1 MSLRKEIVELVTTS
15 VASSNRADLFRQP
28 LVGFSAAD
36 DTYYKQLKQI
46 IGPEH
51 LYPQD
56 ILPEAKTVV
65 SFFVPFSEQ
74 VVLSNRGQ
82 ETPSLEWAEG
92 YIEANKLIN
101 QISEEI
107 IGFLQDKGIG
117 AATVKAT
124 HTYDESILKASWS
137 HRSAAYIAGLGK
149 FGVNRMLIT
158 RVGCAGRYGTVV
170 IDQEIAPDARPEA
183 EYCVYFEDGSC
194 WDCIAACPVGAL
206 GIDSFQR
213 FDCHARLL
221 ENSKEFTDMGKC
233 DVCGKCVVAGPC
245 AIMSEDH

>member
-15 VASSNRADLFRQP
+15 VANSNRADLFRQP

-36 DTYYKQLKQI
+36 DAYYKQLKQI

-56 ILPEAKTVV
+56 ILPKAKTVV
-65 SFFVPFSEQ
+65 SFFVPFSEP

-82 ETPSLEWAEG
+82 ETPSLAWAQG

-107 IGFLQDKGIG
+107 IDLLQAKGFG

-158 RVGCAGRYGTVV
+158 RVGCAGRYGTVI
-170 IDQEIAPDARPEA
+170 IDQEIAPDARSEK
-183 EYCVYFEDGSC
+183 EHCVYYEDGSC
-194 WDCIAACPVGAL
+194 LDCIAACPVNAL
-206 GIDSFQR
+206 GVDSFQR
-213 FDCHARLL
+213 FECHARLM
-221 ENSKEFTDMGKC
+221 ENSQEFMGMGKC

-245 AIMSEDH
+245 AIMNAGL

>member
-15 VASSNRADLFRQP
+15 VANSSCADLFRQP
-28 LVGFSAAD
+28 LLGFSAAD
-36 DTYYKQLKQI
+36 DAYYKQLKQI

-51 LYPQD
+51 VYPQD
-56 ILPEAKTVV
+56 ILPEARTVV

-82 ETPSLEWAEG
+82 ETPSWEWAKG

-107 IGFLQDKGIG
+107 IDFLQDKGIG

-124 HTYDESILKASWS
+124 HTYDESTLLASWS
-137 HRSAAYIAGLGK
+137 HKSAAYIAGLGK

-158 RVGCAGRYGTVV
+158 RVGCAGRYGTVI
-170 IDQEIAPDARPEA
+170 IDQEITPDARPEA
-183 EYCVYFEDGSC
+183 EYCVYYEDGSC
-194 WDCIAACPVGAL
+194 LDCIAACPVGAL

-213 FDCHARLL
+213 FKCHARLL
-221 ENSKEFTDMGKC
+221 ENSKEFADLGRC

-245 AIMSEDH
+245 AMMKS